1 MHLPRTL
8 PTRRFK
14 LQLPPFSPHHS
25 TGERCA
31 LRLYSRHVHNCYSVG
46 ITLYTA
52 ARDMIPNSTICTFGG
67 NRQGAHIGVVR
78 VLE

>member
-1 MHLPRTL
+1 MH
-8 PTRRFK
+8 
-14 LQLPPFSPHHS
+14 QNPPYQEVQTSASTKFSPHQS

-67 NRQGAHIGVVR
+67 NCKARASAW
-78 VLE
+78 